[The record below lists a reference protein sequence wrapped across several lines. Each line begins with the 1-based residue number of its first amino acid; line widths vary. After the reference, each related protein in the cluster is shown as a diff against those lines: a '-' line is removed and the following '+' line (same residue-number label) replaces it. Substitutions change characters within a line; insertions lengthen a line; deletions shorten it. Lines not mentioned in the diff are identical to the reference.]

1 MVQMIIVMLLSLI
14 VMLFLTLLGGTIAFA
29 TIFLMNGN
37 LFHGGVF
44 LFLAIVLLIVALVV
58 ALEFALQHEERK

>member
-1 MVQMIIVMLLSLI
+1 MIILLLLSLI
-14 VMLFLTLLGGTIAFA
+14 VALFLALLGGTIAFA

-44 LFLAIVLLIVALVV
+44 LFLTGVLLIVALIV

>member
-1 MVQMIIVMLLSLI
+1 MTIILLLTLI
-14 VMLFLTLLGGTIAFA
+14 VVTFIALFSGTIAFA

-44 LFLAIVLLIVALVV
+44 LFLSAVLFIVALIVT
-58 ALEFALQHEERK
+58 LEFALQHAERK